1 VAKRPSPTPP
11 TLSVHDPSIPP
22 PPRAQTDWAALL
34 RDLDRRTRSSD
45 PSSELPFTWVLH
57 AWANEQF
64 ESAAIRVD
72 GSEGLI
78 GPAPAR
84 WRVLVHAA
92 PYPAGFA
99 VTVLD
104 GCAPLQATNVLASLL
119 VAPERPA
126 IITVQG
132 PREPIRFDES
142 VRQGIADPGAALVAL
157 ADLALGRCAR
167 VSGSA
172 AAVPA
177 ALRLAAAFALSQRGG
192 ELVMSAPLRRGSRRP
207 RAFVATGDPASVR
220 RQLSAVEAAL
230 RTRERTK
237 R

>member
-1 VAKRPSPTPP
+1 V
-11 TLSVHDPSIPP
+11 TLSAHDPSIPP
-22 PPRAQTDWAALL
+22 LPPAQTDWAVLL
-34 RDLDRRTRSSD
+34 HDLDRRTRSSD
-45 PSSELPFTWVLH
+45 PSSELPFTWALH
-57 AWANEQF
+57 AWANDHLD
-64 ESAAIRVD
+64 SAAIRVD

-84 WRVLVHAA
+84 WRLLVHASPSPTPSPAA
-92 PYPAGFA
+92 PSGFA

-104 GCAPLQATNVLASLL
+104 GRASLQATNVLASLL
-119 VAPERPA
+119 VAPGRPA
-126 IITVQG
+126 IITVRG
-132 PREPIRFDES
+132 PCEPICFNES
-142 VRQGIADPGAALVAL
+142 VRQGIADPSAALVAL

-192 ELVMSAPLRRGSRRP
+192 ELTMSAPLRRGSRRP
-207 RAFVATGDPASVR
+207 RAFVATGDPAAVR

-230 RTRERTK
+230 RKRERTK